1 MTLLTGT
8 ASSHSRPRKTTL
20 RSSRSARGRA
30 PSASPIPP
38 TSRRTAPHPPAT
50 KPATPRLRFQA
61 ACGGGSGARHPWRSI
76 CAHARSGFGQ
86 QHAHKPQPHP
96 AHQPH
101 PPATSNQASN
111 PRPALQAAWRRQR
124 RACHPWRSIYA
135 RAHGALVSTEGA
147 GCDAAVRRATIAGAA
162 HKAGV
167 GRPRNALHHLLLYKA
182 NSESLSSDITGRYI
196 TNHYLPVNEA
206 AYFPNRIEV
215 VTVFFLTGCNTLVV
229 TLIIPCLKA

>member
-38 TSRRTAPHPPAT
+38 TSRTAPHPPAT
-50 KPATPRLRFQA
+50 KPATPRLRFKQHVAEA
-61 ACGGGSGARHPWRSI
+61 AARVIHGARS
-76 CAHARSGFGQ
+76 AHTRVRARGFGQ

-135 RAHGALVSTEGA
+135 RAHGALVSTVGA
-147 GCDAAVRRATIAGAA
+147 GCDAAGRRASGC
-162 HKAGV
+162 GV
-167 GRPRNALHHLLLYKA
+167 PGLLHLWLIKDSSLFTNAL
-182 NSESLSSDITGRYI
+182 
-196 TNHYLPVNEA
+196 V
-206 AYFPNRIEV
+206 
-215 VTVFFLTGCNTLVV
+215 
-229 TLIIPCLKA
+229 